1 MIYLGCLR
9 THFEKKI
16 VDKVMT
22 TTTTTI
28 SITAKIKG
36 SLVAIMIER
45 MNIWMA
51 GSGVVGLHRD
61 ERQNQM

>member
-1 MIYLGCLR
+1 M
-9 THFEKKI
+9 KKRI
-16 VDKVMT
+16 IDKVMT